1 MEAKTK
7 IQHLNQSMTGEMF
20 LNYFLFDKVSIDNL
34 RNLEN
39 LPIAKSLTQVIYK
52 IAKFETEEGQN
63 QEAKR
68 LLHKLFVVKSKR
80 FASILSE
87 SERENFYEFYIK
99 NDMNLL
105 TFILKDS
112 NEKDKFISK
121 KVLSKE
127 MIFFIKK
134 NFASAFMEIHFDT
147 LTIPKNKY
155 KKMVKHY
162 SYTV

>member
-1 MEAKTK
+1 MTTETK
-7 IQHLNQSMTGEMF
+7 IHHLNQSVTGEMF
-20 LNYFLFDKVSIDNL
+20 LNYFLFDEPSTDNL
-34 RNLEN
+34 KNLEN
-39 LPIAKSLTQVIYK
+39 LPIGKSLTQVINK

-68 LLHKLFVVKSKR
+68 LLHKLFEVKSKK

-99 NDMNLL
+99 NDINPLS
-105 TFILKDS
+105 FILHDS
-112 NEKDKFISK
+112 NEKEKFISK
-121 KVLSKE
+121 KELSKE

-134 NFASAFMEIHFDT
+134 NFASAFMEIPFDT
-147 LTIPKNKY
+147 LEIPMNKY